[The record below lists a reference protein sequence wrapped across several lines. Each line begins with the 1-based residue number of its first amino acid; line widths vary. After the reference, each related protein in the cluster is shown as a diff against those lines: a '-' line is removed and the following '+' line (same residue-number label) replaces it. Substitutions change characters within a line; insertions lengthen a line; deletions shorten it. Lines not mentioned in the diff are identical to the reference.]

1 MFELDVS
8 LDDAKLRHIV
18 TMLGHMPERTHR
30 AVRRGVSKAAKRLA
44 SEIGRDNAYAL
55 AIVRAAMRGRLR
67 TYRKGD
73 GVSEKVWLGMNALA
87 AHRIGRPIQ
96 TRTGV
101 QVGQHFFDRAF
112 VVRKWGG
119 VYYRVG
125 KERFPLTLAKLDI
138 EAESARVMR
147 AAYLRADD
155 YLLQYVKHELE
166 WEMEKLYHG
175 GLDL

>member
-1 MFELDVS
+1 
-8 LDDAKLRHIV
+8 
-18 TMLGHMPERTHR
+18 
-30 AVRRGVSKAAKRLA
+30 
-44 SEIGRDNAYAL
+44 
-55 AIVRAAMRGRLR
+55 
-67 TYRKGD
+67 
-73 GVSEKVWLGMNALA
+73 MNALA